1 MVENKATK
9 STPTISVMA
18 TTDDT
23 VASSSSSSAA
33 KGSRGLIQQGVF
45 YPEGSKLNP
54 KPLPAAQPLSS
65 SSRWGGGS
73 GGQVRYHASPVGKLS
88 KGERNSKSRSMV
100 LTNFSGCVEDISGQV
115 VSSSSTG
122 VGGHDVAPLMPHQ
135 HHHLKAHP
143 SINSAAAAAAA
154 ASKTASLPRQLQP
167 PSSSSP
173 QWPTLMQGGSIV
185 SDYLNN
191 LNIVSRLP
199 LFLLRSLSV
208 RPLVR
213 PVRSLI
219 RITLYSV

>member
-1 MVENKATK
+1 MAENKATK
-9 STPTISVMA
+9 PTPTISVMA
-18 TTDDT
+18 ATDDT
-23 VASSSSSSAA
+23 VASSSSSAA

-54 KPLPAAQPLSS
+54 KPLPAAQPLS

-100 LTNFSGCVEDISGQV
+100 LTNFSGCVEDISGQA
-115 VSSSSTG
+115 VSSS
-122 VGGHDVAPLMPHQ
+122 GGHDVAPLMPHQ

-143 SINSAAAAAAA
+143 SINSAAAAA

-199 LFLLRSLSV
+199 LFLLHSLSV